1 MQGDTKRSK
10 SNARLALKIALISV
24 GMFYFAVGI
33 LPPMYEVFC
42 DITGL
47 NGKTSQEAAVAS
59 SSEQKDRVITVQF
72 LADVDNSIPWEFR
85 PEVFSVSVHPGEVK
99 QIAYFARNN
108 ANVGTVGQAVPSVAP
123 AAATPHFKKTQ
134 CFCFDKQPLGPGESK
149 DMPVVFYIDP
159 ALPEDVKTI
168 TLSYSMFNFTNQVAV
183 NDGR

>member
-1 MQGDTKRSK
+1 MQGDTNRSK

-42 DITGL
+42 EITGL
-47 NGKTSQEAAVAS
+47 NGKTSSESAAAS
-59 SSEQKDRVITVQF
+59 SSEQKERTVTVQF

-85 PEVFSVSVHPGEVK
+85 PEVFSITVHPGEVK
-99 QIAYFARNN
+99 QISYFARNTSG
-108 ANVGTVGQAVPSVAP
+108 ADTVGQAVPSVAP

-159 ALPEDVKTI
+159 ALPDNVKTI
-168 TLSYSMFNFTNQVAV
+168 TLSYSMFNFTNRVAV